1 MQKTSALYNSIL
13 AGTPNWYETKL
24 VIDDVGE
31 FSEADLFSIGTAID
45 MFQEYPTIGNA
56 VAGEI
61 SVSMISPSVDI
72 PIMAVLRPY
81 VRICGMAPKSSEV
94 TIDDETLS
102 DDYANYDSLT
112 ETVVFGSGSSAT
124 VSGETLSFSV
134 DSEEYGESEWIP
146 QGVFFVDTR
155 ETSHNDNGLDVLNIH
170 GFDAMLKTE
179 QQYASNTVVG
189 DDYDTKF
196 VMAIADSIGVTVD
209 ERTWEIMGVGTVIPF
224 PVGYTMREVLGF
236 ISSTYVGC
244 FIITDTGELRLVS
257 LNGLPAETNLLIDT
271 VGDVLLFGGDAILL
285 SV

>member
-1 MQKTSALYNSIL
+1 MQTTSALYNSIL
-13 AGTPNWYETKL
+13 ASQKNWYEVKL
-24 VIDDVGE
+24 EIDGVGTFYE
-31 FSEADLFSIGTAID
+31 PDLISIDTD
-45 MFQEYPTIGNA
+45 LYMFDQYPTIGNA

-61 SVSMISPSVDI
+61 EVDMFHPTTDIS
-72 PIMAVLRPY
+72 IMAVLHPY
-81 VRICGMAPKSSEV
+81 VRICGMALKSSEV
-94 TIDDETLS
+94 TIEDETLS
-102 DDYANYDSLT
+102 DDYASYDSLT

-124 VSGETLSFSV
+124 VSGDTLSFPV
-134 DSEEYGESEWIP
+134 DSEEYGESEWLP

-155 ETSHNDNGLDVLNIH
+155 ETSQNENGLDVLNIH

-196 VMAIADSIGVTVD
+196 VTAIANAIGVSVD

-224 PVGYTMREVLGF
+224 PVGYTMREILGF
-236 ISSTYVGC
+236 IASTYVGC